1 MLTSDYSI
9 VFDLLLCRRVCLQVP
24 MSGFLR
30 ALLGRKDRMVQL
42 VRRSPSVGY
51 LQHCKRIATEIQLS
65 LGRVHCVCKC
75 IIKIYTN
82 E

>member
-42 VRRSPSVGY
+42 VRRSPSVGC
-51 LQHCKRIATEIQLS
+51 LQHCKRIATDKARDYGKAGQD
-65 LGRVHCVCKC
+65 
-75 IIKIYTN
+75 
-82 E
+82 